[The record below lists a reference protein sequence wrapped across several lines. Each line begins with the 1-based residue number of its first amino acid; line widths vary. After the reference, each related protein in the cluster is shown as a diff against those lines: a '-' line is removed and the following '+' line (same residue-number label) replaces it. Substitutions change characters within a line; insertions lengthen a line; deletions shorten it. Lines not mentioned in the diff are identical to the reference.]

1 MVEAFPSPKRVRE
14 EMRQG
19 DQPAAAVS
27 LIIAAHILEAAA
39 YLEQHGEQA
48 QSLSRRARRRAK
60 WRVAKKLQTLP
71 KSITDQE

>member
-1 MVEAFPSPKRVRE
+1 MGSIPSRWSRHFRRQNACARK
-14 EMRQG
+14 MRQG

-48 QSLSRRARRRAK
+48 QSLSRRARR
-60 WRVAKKLQTLP
+60 
-71 KSITDQE
+71 